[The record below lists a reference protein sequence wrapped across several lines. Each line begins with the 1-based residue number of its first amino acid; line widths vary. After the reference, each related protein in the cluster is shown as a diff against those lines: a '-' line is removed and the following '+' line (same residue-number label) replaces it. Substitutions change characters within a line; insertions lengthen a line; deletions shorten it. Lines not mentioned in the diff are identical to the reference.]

1 MSLTGNLED
10 LPLLDILQIVSFSK
24 KTGYLSIQ
32 TQEGHSAIVFRE
44 GFVVAAF
51 AWDNRPVAP
60 DPRQAPEER
69 QRRLRARIQESLKQL
84 IRLREGEFNF
94 SLTETTPT
102 SVEERDIRAHTLENG
117 INPQELLLGL
127 ARGMDEDRRDSTA
140 ALEVAFAEPPDVPAD
155 VPAPSVDFEDM
166 ESGAAPVSYAPLPPV
181 AAEAAPAPFAAPAPS
196 TPARAEPGAIVL
208 VDDEEDVR
216 RALAEHFTRGGYQVL
231 EAEDPDSA
239 VKKASQLAKAG
250 IGFVLVSDLGM
261 PTSGGS
267 SFHGGFEVVKRLWK
281 ANLKPPVLMMTD
293 NFNGAVQA
301 RARQMG
307 IGNIVFKPG
316 LSKLDPQ
323 QFAADLKAFTHKLL
337 TDVLP
342 KLAESAAV
350 PARVPAPVAP
360 PPPVAAPPEPTPAPP
375 PPEEVTRQLEVLQAR
390 LEELRQGGE
399 ASQIASLVMK
409 AARDFFERGLL
420 FVVKGE
426 ELRGLGGFGR
436 APRGA
441 SLTLAAREVTIPL
454 SDPSVFLDVV
464 TRRRPF
470 VGELPAGRWSQH
482 LMGKVGRF
490 RATSAALI
498 PLLTNREAV
507 AVLYGDNPETGRPP
521 GRLDPLTIF
530 INQAGIALENAFLQ
544 RKVNELQGRE

>member
-1 MSLTGNLED
+1 
-10 LPLLDILQIVSFSK
+10 
-24 KTGYLSIQ
+24 
-32 TQEGHSAIVFRE
+32 
-44 GFVVAAF
+44 
-51 AWDNRPVAP
+51 
-60 DPRQAPEER
+60 
-69 QRRLRARIQESLKQL
+69 
-84 IRLREGEFNF
+84 
-94 SLTETTPT
+94 
-102 SVEERDIRAHTLENG
+102 
-117 INPQELLLGL
+117 
-127 ARGMDEDRRDSTA
+127 
-140 ALEVAFAEPPDVPAD
+140 
-155 VPAPSVDFEDM
+155 
-166 ESGAAPVSYAPLPPV
+166 
-181 AAEAAPAPFAAPAPS
+181 
-196 TPARAEPGAIVL
+196 
-208 VDDEEDVR
+208 
-216 RALAEHFTRGGYQVL
+216 
-231 EAEDPDSA
+231 
-239 VKKASQLAKAG
+239 
-250 IGFVLVSDLGM
+250 M

-293 NFNGAVQA
+293 SFNGAVQA

-307 IGNIVFKPG
+307 ISNIVFKPG
-316 LSKLDPQ
+316 LSKLDPP

-342 KLAESAAV
+342 RLSESAAL
-350 PARVPAPVAP
+350 PTPRPAPPAP
-360 PPPVAAPPEPTPAPP
+360 RPAPASEPAAPAPAAAAPPS
-375 PPEEVTRQLEVLQAR
+375 EEMTRQLEVLQAR

-454 SDPSVFLDVV
+454 SEPSVFLDVV
-464 TRRRPF
+464 ARRRPF

-490 RATSAALI
+490 RTTSAVLI

-544 RKVNELQGRE
+544 RKVNELQSRE